1 MPLRAAYPAI
11 GDAMLSSDAVTA
23 LAGLARVATGEFT
36 IDELL
41 HDLCTVAARALD
53 VDGAGVMLNGREGL
67 IFIHAAPERVV
78 DVEALQE
85 ILQRGPCRDSML
97 EREAIVLAD
106 ITTSDRWPEFAE
118 ASAAAGLRAVVAMP
132 LLARGEA
139 WGVLDVYRNVAWSWT
154 EEEVQAVSLF
164 SGIATA
170 YLVMAADRDM
180 ARVAQRD
187 MEHSATHDE
196 LTGLPGRVLLYSLLE
211 KALVGAARRG
221 TAVAVFFID
230 LDRFK
235 DINDVLGHAAGD
247 AVLSEVA
254 ARLTSALR
262 GNDIVARP
270 SGDEFVVVCED
281 LPRDPAKL
289 DVELHALGHRLVTVL
304 SRPMHLLGNDLMISA
319 SIGAAATSD
328 HETAQKLIGNAD
340 SAMYRAK
347 QRGRGRLVVGG
358 GDPHFGL
365 DSRCQL
371 QGELEHALD
380 RDELRVFYQP
390 IVTVDPQHSV
400 VAVEALLRWQHPK
413 YGLLTAGAF
422 ISLAERS
429 GAIHAIGRWVI
440 EEACAQLAAWQRLL
454 GALAPHQVFVNLS
467 PREIGDTEL
476 DAALAAS
483 LDHHGISAT
492 SIGLEIIEYDFTD
505 ALLVPRLTE
514 HHERGH
520 PLSVDDLGIGYS
532 SLARLVDFP
541 VQYAKIDR
549 SFVRGLPHD
558 QRRKALIEAITVVA
572 HQLGLTVVAEGVETQ
587 EQVIDLTEVGCD
599 LLQGYYLGRPQPA
612 HALTSH
618 WTSARDRT
626 LAGER
631 IAAGNRGEPAEDWPT
646 KEASPEGGAGGE
658 AAVLM

>member
-1 MPLRAAYPAI
+1 MCIRDRTRSVAGWLGVPLRAAYPAI

-41 HDLCTVAARALD
+41 HDLCTAAARALD

-85 ILQRGPCRDSML
+85 ILQRGPSRDSML

-106 ITTSDRWPEFAE
+106 ITTSERWPEFAE

-154 EEEVQAVSLF
+154 EEEVLAVSLF

-187 MEHSATHDE
+187 TEYSATHDE
-196 LTGLPGRVLLYSLLE
+196 LTGLPGRVLLYLQLE

-254 ARLTSALR
+254 ARLTSVLC

-270 SGDEFVVVCED
+270 SGDEFVVV
-281 LPRDPAKL
+281 
-289 DVELHALGHRLVTVL
+289 
-304 SRPMHLLGNDLMISA
+304 
-319 SIGAAATSD
+319 
-328 HETAQKLIGNAD
+328 
-340 SAMYRAK
+340 
-347 QRGRGRLVVGG
+347 G
-358 GDPHFGL
+358 GDPPSGL

-380 RDELRVFYQP
+380 RDELRVYYQP